1 MFIYD
6 YSQRRKQKEAEIVGV
21 ASGVNSL
28 TTPRYLNNDDYG
40 EEIQGEK
47 DRPSSSFT
55 TQSSVLS
62 RPRSTRRKSL
72 AAEKP
77 PVVPEGKKPQRT
89 SLAPAHKQSSKMDL
103 AKATSIMGF
112 TSSRWADASQVTIAF
127 VNYDEM
133 RIIFLTIVYEDKNYK
148 MKCFL
153 FQTGKDPKTE
163 LDKAQFNRMQE
174 LLKRKRTTQREL
186 DVILTLIIILR

>member
-1 MFIYD
+1 MLIYD

-21 ASGVNSL
+21 ASGINNL
-28 TTPRYLNNDDYG
+28 TTPRHLSNDGYG
-40 EEIQGEK
+40 EGIQGEN

-55 TQSSVLS
+55 TQSSDLS

-72 AAEKP
+72 APDKS

-112 TSSRWADASQVTIAF
+112 TSSRWADASQVTIVF
-127 VNYDEM
+127 VSHDEITTLKLYTKTY
-133 RIIFLTIVYEDKNYK
+133 RFYKFKNKVFYFLD
-148 MKCFL
+148 
-153 FQTGKDPKTE
+153 
-163 LDKAQFNRMQE
+163 R
-174 LLKRKRTTQREL
+174 
-186 DVILTLIIILR
+186 

>member
-1 MFIYD
+1 MFKNNLLNQNTYDIMFIYD

-28 TTPRYLNNDDYG
+28 TTPRHLSNDGYG

-47 DRPSSSFT
+47 ERPSSSFT

-133 RIIFLTIVYEDKNYK
+133 RIHSIFNDSV
-148 MKCFL
+148 
-153 FQTGKDPKTE
+153 
-163 LDKAQFNRMQE
+163 RRQE
-174 LLKRKRTTQREL
+174 LQNEMFSFSDR
-186 DVILTLIIILR
+186 

>member
-1 MFIYD
+1 MLIYY

-21 ASGVNSL
+21 AGGVNSL
-28 TTPRYLNNDDYG
+28 TAPRHLRNDGYG

-55 TQSSVLS
+55 TQSSILP

-77 PVVPEGKKPQRT
+77 PGVSEGKKPQRT

-112 TSSRWADASQVTIAF
+112 TSSRWADASQVTIAL
-127 VNYDEM
+127 VNDDKM
-133 RIIFLTIVYEDKNYK
+133 RIF
-148 MKCFL
+148 
-153 FQTGKDPKTE
+153 
-163 LDKAQFNRMQE
+163 
-174 LLKRKRTTQREL
+174 
-186 DVILTLIIILR
+186 